1 VGTANEQI
9 RVSGW
14 VKEILDRQRREGE
27 SYNDVLE
34 RMLEEK
40 SDRDLL
46 AGFGRWSD
54 EHADRVREARKERTE
69 QSKERMR
76 QLSNDEWRSSTSKS
90 IGVDDPGD
98 AVGLANY
105 LALKTRD
112 STVLIDSAIDTDR
125 QLSPAKRPDA
135 ITAALEPSHRTG

>member
-1 VGTANEQI
+1 MLSYQRIRFAPKRLTRVNVNVNVTMGAANEQI

-14 VKEILDRQRREGE
+14 VKQILDRQRREGE

-34 RMLEEK
+34 RILKNE

-54 EHADRVREARKERTE
+54 EHADRVRDAREKQKE

-76 QLSNDEWRSSTSKS
+76 QLAEDK
-90 IGVDDPGD
+90 
-98 AVGLANY
+98 
-105 LALKTRD
+105 
-112 STVLIDSAIDTDR
+112 
-125 QLSPAKRPDA
+125 
-135 ITAALEPSHRTG
+135 